1 MTLNRSDVTSA
12 MLLVLFTENKD
23 KKMQL
28 TGNFLSLTKS
38 TIARILNQ
46 HLTTMSYDYYS

>member
-1 MTLNRSDVTSA
+1 MTNRSDVTSA
-12 MLLVLFTENKD
+12 MLLFFFFTENKD

-46 HLTTMSYDYYS
+46 HLTTMS